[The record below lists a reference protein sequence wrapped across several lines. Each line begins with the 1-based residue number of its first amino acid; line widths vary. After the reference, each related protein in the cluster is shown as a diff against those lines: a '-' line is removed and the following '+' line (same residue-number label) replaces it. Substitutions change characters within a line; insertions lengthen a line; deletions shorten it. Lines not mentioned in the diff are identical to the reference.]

1 MAWRAAVSSSR
12 IRCEAWRT
20 GRAPGDL
27 VAEPLPGEDLGGDL
41 LPLAGAG
48 RPDPTMAPTAWKMA
62 LSRSPLP
69 RGSVEGT

>member
-1 MAWRAAVSSSR
+1 M
-12 IRCEAWRT
+12 
-20 GRAPGDL
+20 
-27 VAEPLPGEDLGGDL
+27 AEPLPGEDFRGDL

-48 RPDPTMAPTAWKMA
+48 PLDPTMAPTAWKMA

>member
-1 MAWRAAVSSSR
+1 
-12 IRCEAWRT
+12 
-20 GRAPGDL
+20 L
-27 VAEPLPGEDLGGDL
+27 VAEPLPGEDFRGDL

-48 RPDPTMAPTAWKMA
+48 PLDPTMAPTAWKMA